1 MWRWQGRSRMKTAL
15 IAATKR
21 QLSHDPSTKVRD
33 HFSPSLLFRYSLAY
47 CEENF
52 DQVFVVCAG
61 TEQLLHPD
69 SLIGDIDTNKQT
81 RELEFRSKKSWL
93 RSIANQ
99 LKEHCPQE
107 SEIHFHTPKWH
118 FQLIKWLHKPN
129 PITFE
134 PSIYT
139 IVEPLKSM
147 PIGKRLKFYK
157 QQVGQLP
164 SIKK

>member
-1 MWRWQGRSRMKTAL
+1 MKTAL

-21 QLSHDPSTKVRD
+21 QLPYDPNNTVRD
-33 HFSPSLLFRYSLAY
+33 HFSTSLLFRYSLAY
-47 CEENF
+47 CEKNF
-52 DQVFVVCAG
+52 DQVFVVCVG

-69 SLIGDIDTNKQT
+69 SLVDDMDTTKQAN
-81 RELEFRSKKSWL
+81 ELAYGRKKNWL

-107 SEIHFHTPKWH
+107 SEIHFHTPKWY

-139 IVEPLKSM
+139 VVEPLKSM

>member
-1 MWRWQGRSRMKTAL
+1 MKTAL

-21 QLSHDPSTKVRD
+21 QLPYDSCTSVRD

-47 CEENF
+47 CEKHY
-52 DQVFVVCAG
+52 DQVFVLCVG
-61 TEQLLHPD
+61 TGQLLHPD
-69 SLIGDIDTNKQT
+69 TLVEGIDTQVQGH
-81 RELEFRSKKSWL
+81 ELTYRYKKDWL
-93 RSIANQ
+93 RSIAND

-107 SEIHFHTPKWH
+107 SEIHFHTPKWY
-118 FQLIKWLHKPN
+118 FQLIKWLHLPN

-147 PIGKRLKFYK
+147 PIGKRLHFYK
-157 QQVGQLP
+157 QDLGSAP
-164 SIKK
+164 AISK